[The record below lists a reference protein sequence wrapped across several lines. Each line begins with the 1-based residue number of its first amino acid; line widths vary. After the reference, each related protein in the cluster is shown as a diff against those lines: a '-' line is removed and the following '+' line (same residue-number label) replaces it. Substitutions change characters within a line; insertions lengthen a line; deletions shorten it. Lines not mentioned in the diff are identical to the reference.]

1 MLTIGIPLQSD
12 QNLLFQ
18 TISTCIFL
26 WNPTTFF
33 IFRLN
38 HNKKQVFCGAL
49 PLPAWIS
56 RRNRA
61 ATMRIH
67 IREPSNSICVCCCAF
82 DLRVKRA
89 FHLPLVAHRGCA
101 HTPSDHHPQ
110 TPVDPEVRKVGLSN
124 GFDLVGTPV
133 ASRLGSLALST
144 YVLLSGLSALMAP

>member
-1 MLTIGIPLQSD
+1 M
-12 QNLLFQ
+12 
-18 TISTCIFL
+18 
-26 WNPTTFF
+26 
-33 IFRLN
+33 
-38 HNKKQVFCGAL
+38 FCGAL

-89 FHLPLVAHRGCA
+89 FYLPLVVHRVCA

-144 YVLLSGLSALMAP
+144 YSLLSGLSAPMDPKILPWNVSGQVSTFQLNTHIRLTIWNASSRLWWHMP